1 MVLASELKEGMALR
15 IDGQPFKVLEVESK
29 AGAAK
34 MGGLVRAKL
43 KNVKSGRLWEQHF
56 RLQERLEEV
65 EFERH
70 RMEFLFSDGHV
81 CTFQRLDNFEQV
93 ELPSHTIG
101 IAEEFL
107 QPGMEF
113 PVEFFEGEAIDI
125 VLPDSVECRVA
136 TTSPPARSQQ
146 DSGRKQ
152 ATLEN
157 GVSIQ
162 VPLFIAP
169 GEIVRVDVKTARYL
183 ERVRAEHKKG
193 A

>member
-1 MVLASELKEGMALR
+1 MVIASELKVGMALW

-34 MGGLVRAKL
+34 MGGLVRTKL

-56 RLQERLEEV
+56 RPQERLEEV

-70 RMEFLFSDGHV
+70 RMEFLYSDGQV

-93 ELPSHTIG
+93 ELPSHTVGIG
-101 IAEEFL
+101 EKFL
-107 QPGMEF
+107 QPGLEF
-113 PVEFFEGEAIDI
+113 TIEFFRGEPIDM
-125 VLPDSVECRVA
+125 VLPDSVDCRVA

-146 DSGRKQ
+146 DSGRKA

-157 GVSIQ
+157 GLSIQ
-162 VPLFIAP
+162 VPLFIGP
-169 GEIVRVDVKTARYL
+169 GEVVRVDPKTGRYL